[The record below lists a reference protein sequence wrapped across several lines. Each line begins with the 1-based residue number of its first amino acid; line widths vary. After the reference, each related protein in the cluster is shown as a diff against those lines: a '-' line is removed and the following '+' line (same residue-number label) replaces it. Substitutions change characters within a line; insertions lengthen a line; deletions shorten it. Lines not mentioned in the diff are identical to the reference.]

1 MLERR
6 WRCRRRLLYI
16 ALGVSCFSLG
26 LNFIHGVGLD
36 GGIWTL
42 EDGSGGEEAC
52 Y

>member
-6 WRCRRRLLYI
+6 WRYRRRLLYI
-16 ALGVSCFSLG
+16 EFGVSCFSRALIWSMRIGLG
-26 LNFIHGVGLD
+26 